1 MIINDKHYR
10 TVWMENGI
18 IKTINQL
25 NLPEKFELVTL
36 HNLKEVADSINTM
49 IIRGAPA
56 IGGMCAYGLA
66 QAILQL
72 SEVDFDAILSDKV
85 LLQNIRPTAYDA
97 THALD
102 FVLRRIQDVNDL
114 PTLKK
119 SALEAAEDY
128 ANLSVKACKKIG
140 EYGERLITT
149 GHRILTHCNA
159 GALATVDYGT
169 ALAPIRI
176 AHYNGKQIHVYVDE
190 TRPRLQGA
198 KLTAWELAQEGIQHS
213 VIVDNAAGY
222 YMQQGKINLVI
233 TGADRIASNGD
244 AANKIGT
251 YEKAVV
257 AHENNIP
264 FYVAAPLSTID
275 FNCATGNQILI
286 EQRDGNEIREISGKR
301 IMGKNSPVK
310 NPAFDLTP
318 SRYISGIITEKGIFN
333 PKEIRTLGKMHV

>member
-1 MIINDKHYR
+1 
-10 TVWMENGI
+10 
-18 IKTINQL
+18 
-25 NLPEKFELVTL
+25 
-36 HNLKEVADSINTM
+36 
-49 IIRGAPA
+49 
-56 IGGMCAYGLA
+56 
-66 QAILQL
+66 L
-72 SEVDFDAILSDKV
+72 SEVDFDAILSDKK

-114 PTLKK
+114 STLKK
-119 SALEAAEDY
+119 KALEAAEDY
-128 ANLSVKACKKIG
+128 ANLSVSACKKIG

-159 GALATVDYGT
+159 GALATIDYGT

-176 AHYNGKQIHVYVDE
+176 AHYNGKQIYVYVDE